1 MAPPP
6 RAPDTRFLEA
16 QGCERPPGV
25 ARECQGR
32 YIRRMAATID
42 TLEILRE
49 LQNAGMAERRG
60 GAAKLERDLVL
71 KLGTTITLPVAIVG
85 DLGALF

>member
-1 MAPPP
+1 
-6 RAPDTRFLEA
+6 
-16 QGCERPPGV
+16 
-25 ARECQGR
+25 
-32 YIRRMAATID
+32 MAATID

-85 DLGALF
+85 DLGTLF

>member
-1 MAPPP
+1 MA
-6 RAPDTRFLEA
+6 RGRL
-16 QGCERPPGV
+16 
-25 ARECQGR
+25 GR
-32 YIRRMAATID
+32 YTCHMAATID

-71 KLGTTITLPVAIVG
+71 KLGTTITLAVAIVG